1 MCRIERSAST
11 TCEYGRDASTLKIK
25 FDDLCTVKSA
35 TLRCRTPSYFQPGYA
50 LNSALRQD
58 LVSRVFPCSRPQ
70 TVTFLVA
77 APTQRIFLCDDS
89 PDTYWCCRRENTFTS
104 FHSFILM
111 RLTSKICSSAVQWLQ
126 IFLPVKMQRRITDLF
141 CLL

>member
-1 MCRIERSAST
+1 MGIVGEMCRIERSAST
-11 TCEYGRDASTLKIK
+11 PRENGPDASTLKIK
-25 FDDLCTVKSA
+25 FEDLCTVKSA

-89 PDTYWCCRRENTFTS
+89 PDTYWRCCRENTFTS

-111 RLTSKICSSAVQWLQ
+111 RLTSKICSSAVQ
-126 IFLPVKMQRRITDLF
+126 RILDF
-141 CLL
+141 VANKWRGG